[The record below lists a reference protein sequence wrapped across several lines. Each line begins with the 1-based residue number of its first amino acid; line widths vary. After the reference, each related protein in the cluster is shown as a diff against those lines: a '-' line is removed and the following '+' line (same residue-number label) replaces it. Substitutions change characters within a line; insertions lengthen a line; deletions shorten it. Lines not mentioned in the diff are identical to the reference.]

1 MREQRFFIY
10 MVASTKRTLYIGM
23 TRDIAVRVEQHRS
36 GAVPG
41 FSSKHETT
49 RLVWCQVAESFESAR
64 EREAQFKRWRR
75 SKKVALIE
83 MENPLWRDIAGWVG

>member
-1 MREQRFFIY
+1 MREQPFFIY

-23 TRDIAVRVEQHRS
+23 TRDIAARLEQPRR
-36 GAVPG
+36 GAVRG
-41 FSSKHETT
+41 FSSKHKTT

-64 EREAQFKRWRR
+64 EREAQLKRWRR

-83 MENPLWRDIAGWVG
+83 MENPLWRDISSYLG